1 MFPQCNDNCMK
12 FKVYIL
18 HCKFQ
23 LKPAQSVNFMALPH
37 VWMVYEEKLH
47 NRMNWSISQIYAR
60 EQKIEPSIPKLI
72 I

>member
-1 MFPQCNDNCMK
+1 MK

-18 HCKFQ
+18 HCKLQ

-47 NRMNWSISQIYAR
+47 NRMNWSIEETGGGGIGAR
-60 EQKIEPSIPKLI
+60 FMPENCLFTKKKK
-72 I
+72 